1 MPSVRTPYKT
11 DLDDETYAFMLPYL
25 VLRPEDA
32 PQRIHPLRE
41 VLNALFYVARTG
53 VQWEYLPHDFP
64 PPETVR
70 QQAKRW
76 FEAGCF
82 ENILHDLRV
91 MVRLQEGRAEQ
102 PTAMILDS
110 RTLQSTPESGARAGY
125 NGGKRRKGTKIHMA
139 VDTLGN
145 LLTLLATPANEGDR
159 ASVVDLCV
167 EVQDITGVTVE
178 VAYVDGGYTGLETA
192 VKAAEEG
199 GVELVVVKRPEAT
212 KGFIVLPKRWVVE
225 RSFGWLSR
233 FRRLGRDLERLQSM
247 LVGFHFVAFC
257 ILLAN
262 KLSTLTT
269 NSC

>member
-1 MPSVRTPYKT
+1 MMAVRKPYKS

-25 VLRPEDA
+25 LLRPEDA

-41 VLNALFYVARTG
+41 VVGALFYVARTG
-53 VQWEYLPHDFP
+53 VQWDYLPHEFP

-70 QQAKRW
+70 QQAQHW

-82 ENILHDLRV
+82 ENMLHDLRV
-91 MVRLQEGRAEQ
+91 MVRLHQGRAQQ

-125 NGGKRRKGTKIHMA
+125 NGGKRCKGTKIHMA

-145 LLTLLATPANEGDR
+145 LLTVLATPANEGDR

-167 EVQDITGVTVE
+167 QAQDINGVSVE
-178 VAYVDGGYTGLETA
+178 VAYVDTGYTGLETA

-199 GVELVVVKRPEAT
+199 YVELVVVKRPEAT
-212 KGFIVLPKRWVVE
+212 QGFILLPKRWVRTGPE
-225 RSFGWLSR
+225 GEQAPRGGMAR
-233 FRRLGRDLERLQSM
+233 
-247 LVGFHFVAFC
+247 
-257 ILLAN
+257 
-262 KLSTLTT
+262 
-269 NSC
+269 